1 MGRDNMLGFGSLL
14 RDYLTYYKISQTD
27 FAERLGIT
35 KKHLNNIING
45 KVGISEELMVAISL
59 ITDIDIKL
67 IVFAE
72 KQRRVYNY
80 LHEKFA
86 SEKEIKDFLNT
97 YYIKDLVKAGWLK
110 LKDSYNSTQNAV
122 DLLEFLNVSS
132 FDIASSYIT
141 NKVMFKKK
149 DDANLKKIYLWIKHC
164 DNIILSQQVNKY
176 SSDNLNNLLEELKVE
191 QMQKFDI
198 NSLIKILN
206 KYGIYLVV
214 EDALPATKIRGCM
227 MVKITNPA
235 IYLTKTFKEK
245 ASFYFA
251 LYHELAHV
259 KRDFN
264 MAKNKIVVDAENE
277 VAIDNQALNW
287 MIPQNIWEDI
297 KNNLE
302 DVASICY
309 NNNIPVCFATSRLAK
324 EKIISYK
331 SKLYLTNREPIS

>member
-1 MGRDNMLGFGSLL
+1 
-14 RDYLTYYKISQTD
+14 
-27 FAERLGIT
+27 
-35 KKHLNNIING
+35 
-45 KVGISEELMVAISL
+45 
-59 ITDIDIKL
+59 
-67 IVFAE
+67 
-72 KQRRVYNY
+72 
-80 LHEKFA
+80 
-86 SEKEIKDFLNT
+86 
-97 YYIKDLVKAGWLK
+97 
-110 LKDSYNSTQNAV
+110 
-122 DLLEFLNVSS
+122 
-132 FDIASSYIT
+132 
-141 NKVMFKKK
+141 
-149 DDANLKKIYLWIKHC
+149 
-164 DNIILSQQVNKY
+164 
-176 SSDNLNNLLEELKVE
+176 
-191 QMQKFDI
+191 MQKFDI

-297 KNNLE
+297 KNNLK